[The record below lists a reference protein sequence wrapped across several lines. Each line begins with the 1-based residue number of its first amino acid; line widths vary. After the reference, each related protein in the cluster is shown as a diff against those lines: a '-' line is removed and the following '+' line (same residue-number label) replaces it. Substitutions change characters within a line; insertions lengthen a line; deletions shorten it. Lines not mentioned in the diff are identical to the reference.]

1 MDFKRKIYDRILD
14 WKKEYDGR
22 CALLIK
28 GARRVGKTT
37 VVEKFAKNEYKTFI
51 LIDFSKID
59 NAVKEIFTQ
68 NAGNLDKIFLF
79 LQDTYNTILYE
90 RESVIVFD
98 EVQLFPFARQ
108 MIKHFVADGRY
119 DYIETGSLLSIKQNV
134 KDILIPSEEISIEMH
149 PMDFEEFLWAQNN
162 EVTIQIIRDAFEKL
176 VPLGDVL
183 HKQIMDRYILYMLV
197 GGMPQAVVA
206 YIENNN
212 FESVENVKQAILNLY
227 SDDTSKIKA
236 DRGLKSK
243 RIFEQIP
250 SFLSKHE
257 KTFSPSM
264 MRRGTKTREYY
275 DSVTWLGESKMVNIC
290 YRNSDPGPALDL
302 NLDENSF
309 KIYMA
314 DTGLLITA
322 SFRSNTGN
330 REEVY
335 RNLLKNKMAVN
346 KGMFFENM
354 VAQELTATGH
364 KLRFCKFYANDST
377 NMQEVDFMIA
387 DGKKIVPIES
397 KSGVSS
403 KHASLDRFMDKFP
416 SIVNEGYVIHSKDL
430 RMEGDIVYIP
440 IYMTMFL

>member
-14 WKKEYDGR
+14 WKKKYSGKY
-22 CALLIK
+22 ALLIK

-59 NAVKEIFTQ
+59 SDVEEIFTH

-79 LQDTYNTILYE
+79 LQDAYNTILYN
-90 RESVIVFD
+90 RESLIIFD

-134 KDILIPSEEISIEMH
+134 ENILIPSEEMSIEMH

-162 EVTIQIIRDAFEKL
+162 EVTVHIIRDAFKNR
-176 VPLGDVL
+176 VPLGNIL
-183 HKQIMDRYILYMLV
+183 HKQIMDRYVLYMLI
-197 GGMPQAVVA
+197 GGMPQAVEA

-212 FESVENVKQAILNLY
+212 FESVENVKQTILNLY
-227 SDDTSKIKA
+227 SDDTSKIKT

-264 MRRGTKTREYY
+264 MREGTKTREYY
-275 DSVTWLGESKMVNIC
+275 DSVTWLGESRMVNIC
-290 YRNSDPGPALDL
+290 YRNSDPSPALDL

-309 KIYMA
+309 KIYMV

-335 RNLLKNKMAVN
+335 KNLLKNKMAVN

-364 KLRFCKFYANDST
+364 KLRFCKFYIEGST
-377 NMQEVDFMIA
+377 NIQEVDFIIA
-387 DGKKIVPIES
+387 DSKKITPIES
-397 KSGVSS
+397 KSGVSG
-403 KHASLDRFMDKFP
+403 KHASLDRFMNKF
-416 SIVNEGYVIHSKDL
+416 SSRVGEGYVIHSKDL
-430 RMEGDIVYIP
+430 KVDGNIVYLP